1 MQRNAGV
8 CGSLGSHSDSAS
20 VTLLDGNKDAILSM
34 RVGHQEP
41 RVARRSP
48 RSSAFKMCRALLLL
62 IAVAIPGGADS
73 DPMGKAQVAEPTGSV
88 DMQLLPSCQ
97 KSLVALSQNGSAL
110 LSATPLELK
119 MWANDLHGRPID
131 QPAVRVEVR
140 VQGIIVVPSWRRV
153 VNEFTITLPAE
164 PFEVSGDYELL
175 VTLIGGWN
183 ESAGA
188 IRDCEMLTRTLRIE
202 AAPSPHVGVL
212 VGAAAATVLLVG
224 VTSAGLKRNYQRVRM
239 MLGALINEVSRH
251 YISMC
256 FELVDVIFD
265 WWVTYQVFFHGETS
279 KLVSNGSKT
288 AYASF
293 LFTAT
298 FFYGIMLIAHHKV
311 LRAVFAGRKEE
322 SDYFVLPVPAKLQN
336 SYESEMLK
344 NKRLLY
350 WLELVVVSMCV
361 QNIPYT
367 VLGAILVISYRSSDM
382 IVCLSHAALRM
393 RMQRTPVAPHGVC
406 RLASPCSSVR

>member
-1 MQRNAGV
+1 MQRNARV

-224 VTSAGLKRNYQRVRM
+224 VTSAGLKRNYQR
-239 MLGALINEVSRH
+239 
-251 YISMC
+251 
-256 FELVDVIFD
+256 
-265 WWVTYQVFFHGETS
+265 
-279 KLVSNGSKT
+279 
-288 AYASF
+288 
-293 LFTAT
+293 
-298 FFYGIMLIAHHKV
+298 
-311 LRAVFAGRKEE
+311 
-322 SDYFVLPVPAKLQN
+322 
-336 SYESEMLK
+336 
-344 NKRLLY
+344 
-350 WLELVVVSMCV
+350 
-361 QNIPYT
+361 
-367 VLGAILVISYRSSDM
+367 
-382 IVCLSHAALRM
+382 
-393 RMQRTPVAPHGVC
+393 
-406 RLASPCSSVR
+406 